1 MKYSLHDTIF
11 RTYGETVSIKL
22 CKLITFYIEQDLWR
36 KTYIWEKEY
45 YVNLFANRWNI
56 KDLDLLCRYINQC
69 MNKLLKEEYHN
80 TQRRIKYSL
89 FTEPLLSTGLGH
101 APPRTKY
108 NTKRAEKET
117 DANGLDF
124 GTEYKKRFGR
134 PSDNLA
140 QYKRFYNYY
149 RSKNKFPW

>member
-1 MKYSLHDTIF
+1 MQYSLHDTIL
-11 RTYGETVSIKL
+11 REYGETVSIKL

-36 KTYIWEKEY
+36 TSYIWEKEY

-56 KDLDLLCRYINQC
+56 KDLDLLCRYINYC
-69 MNKLLKEEYHN
+69 MRKLLKDEYYG
-80 TQRRIKYSL
+80 TQRKLL
-89 FTEPLLSTGLGH
+89 FNLISEPLLATGIGRK
-101 APPRTKY
+101 PPRRKY
-108 NTKRAEKET
+108 NTKRVEKET
-117 DANGLDF
+117 DATGLDF

-134 PSDNLA
+134 PSDNLK